1 MLSRPTAVSSPEE
14 APSGKV
20 VAVPRVT
27 NAQLKRLREQRDRLR
42 RRLVEVDREIR
53 RRERAIGKKAGR
65 RIEARRRDDDIWF
78 WLGMLG
84 LVGWSVAIPT
94 IAGVALGLWLERV
107 APASFSWVLT
117 MLVVGLAL
125 GLFNAWMW
133 VSRESRGGD
142 DEQGAGDAALQEEQR

>member
-65 RIEARRRDDDIWF
+65 RGTRAGSGTLRCPNARRLNEVTVSEAIVRLLREKRKPLHYRDIAERLIQEGRYRTRSRNF
-78 WLGMLG
+78 L
-84 LVGWSVAIPT
+84 STVAIT
-94 IAGVALGLWLERV
+94 IQRDRRIRRV
-107 APASFSWVLT
+107 APGVY
-117 MLVVGLAL
+117 GL
-125 GLFNAWMW
+125 
-133 VSRESRGGD
+133 R
-142 DEQGAGDAALQEEQR
+142 